1 MKNSEIINAG
11 QRIIL
16 DLCGGTGSWSD
27 PYKDAGYDVRVITLP
42 EIDVVTYEPPL
53 ENVYGILA
61 APPCTKF
68 SRACWQIKLKDRD
81 LIGGMGCVRAC
92 MNIIWRVQECGA
104 QLKFWAL
111 ENPDGHLTKFMGY
124 PVFSFQP
131 WMFGETDF
139 RATKRTMLWGYFK
152 SPRKT
157 VRKRTI
163 PTVSPHSRP
172 AGDGTQDDSKV
183 NRKWT
188 RASVE
193 ERARTSSYFAKA
205 FFDANSE

>member
-1 MKNSEIINAG
+1 
-11 QRIIL
+11 L
-16 DLCGGTGSWSD
+16 PDF
-27 PYKDAGYDVRVITLP
+27 DVCA
-42 EIDVVTYEPPL
+42 YQPPT

-68 SRACWQIKLKDRD
+68 SRACWQIPVAKRD
-81 LIGGMGCVRAC
+81 FVTGMKCVRAC
-92 MNIIWRVQECGA
+92 MDIIWRVQECGA

-157 VRKRTI
+157 VSVRPI
-163 PTVSPHSRP
+163 PFVSPYSRP
-172 AGDGTQDDSKV
+172 AGDGQQSDSHI
-183 NRKWT
+183 NRRW
-188 RASVE
+188 AVESAE
-193 ERARTSSYFAKA
+193 ERARTSSHFAEA
-205 FFDANSE
+205 FFLANSEECPAQNEGACHTSPNTGSMPALQESFEDLL